1 MSMQQFSAPAAP
13 TSGDICKPAD
23 VEGHLLVI
31 EPSEWLAD
39 MKTQMGETDAIRVTV
54 HDINAQQTYTDVL
67 WFSVGLKA
75 SLRSMIGQQV
85 LAVMGKGTAKPGQS
99 APWTLVD
106 ASGNED
112 AVKAATAYLT
122 SRQSESF
129 TAPAMT
135 PQPKDALENAIS
147 AYGASA
153 AS

>member
-1 MSMQQFSAPAAP
+1 MSTQQFSAPAAP

-31 EPSEWLAD
+31 EPSDWLAEI
-39 MKTQMGETDAIRVTV
+39 KTQMGETDAIRVTV
-54 HDINAQQTYTDVL
+54 HDINAQKTFTDVL

-106 ASGNED
+106 ASSNAD
-112 AVKAATAYLT
+112 AVKAATAYMT
-122 SRQSESF
+122 SRQSEAF
-129 TAPAMT
+129 TAPALT
-135 PQPKDALENAIS
+135 PQENANIENAI
-147 AYGASA
+147 A
-153 AS
+153 AFDATVVS